1 MLEKWL
7 ACEERV
13 PCPFSQFNVIDIVPI
28 DELPPE
34 ICSHLLE
41 LLQGELFNPD
51 LIKDASKY
59 LGSSK
64 VKDLIGSKIPASS
77 NFKKGDFGE
86 MLINAILEQFH
97 GYEIPIRKLRY
108 TIRSDES
115 PHGIDSLA
123 FKAKRNGIICEVCYI
138 ESKFRA
144 SRDTS
149 AAIDAY
155 EQLKN
160 DYDSKLPAILQFIL
174 NRLYEL
180 NNPLS
185 VPFLLYLRDRGDTSG
200 FDTFRIS
207 LCWENDVWDE
217 TTLENLEEYGSSLPN
232 LEVHVIRIDGVSS
245 IVEMTF
251 SKLGLTEVFDEDN

>member
-1 MLEKWL
+1 MLKKWL
-7 ACEERV
+7 ACKERV
-13 PCPFSQFNVIDIVPI
+13 PCSFLQFNVIDVCPR
-28 DELPPE
+28 DELSRE
-34 ICSHLLE
+34 VCSHLLE
-41 LLQGELFNPD
+41 LLQDEFFNSD

-59 LGSSK
+59 LGSSQ
-64 VKDLIGSKIPASS
+64 VKSLIGSKIPLSP
-77 NFKKGDFGE
+77 NFRKGDFGE

-97 GYEIPIRKLRY
+97 DYEIPIRKLRY
-108 TIRSDES
+108 TVRGDES

-123 FKAKRNGIICEVCYI
+123 FKADNEGAISEVCYI

-144 SRDTS
+144 SPDTS

-155 EQLKN
+155 KQLKS

-185 VPFLLYLRDRGDTSG
+185 VPFLLYLRDRDDTSG
-200 FDTFRIS
+200 IDTFRIS
-207 LCWENDVWDE
+207 LCWENDLWE
-217 TTLENLEEYGSSLPN
+217 EKTLENLEEYGSSLPN
-232 LEVHVIRIDGVSS
+232 LDVHVIRIDGVSS

-251 SKLGLTEVFDEDN
+251 SKLGLSEVLDEDD